1 MSSPAKAH
9 EPTMEEILAS
19 IRRIIS
25 DDEPGA
31 AKAPPKPTAE
41 AKPVKPVEAPKP
53 AAAEAEVS
61 MADMGQDDIDAMF
74 AAMDADPAPEPEPAP
89 VDQAPPPPPPPPIDL
104 KDALDVLEMS
114 EEHEAEPE
122 PAPPPPPFRAR
133 PPAPAPA
140 PALREQIAAEADR
153 LLSPRADESV
163 QAAFGNLANTILAGS
178 ARTLDDIVREMLRPM
193 LKAWLDDN
201 LPPLVERLVRQ
212 EIERVARGGR

>member
-25 DDEPGA
+25 DDEP
-31 AKAPPKPTAE
+31 AKSAPAPKPIAE
-41 AKPVKPVEAPKP
+41 APSVTPLQAPKP
-53 AAAEAEVS
+53 AAAPAPEPELEA
-61 MADMGQDDIDAMF
+61 ADLGQDDIDAMF
-74 AAMDADPAPEPEPAP
+74 AAMDAPAPAAPKPAP
-89 VDQAPPPPPPPPIDL
+89 APMAPPPIDL
-104 KDALDVLEMS
+104 KDDLDVLELTD
-114 EEHEAEPE
+114 ELADEPE
-122 PAPPPPPFRAR
+122 PAPPPPRPAQPFRE
-133 PPAPAPA
+133 PAAP
-140 PALREQIAAEADR
+140 LMGDR

-163 QAAFGNLANTILAGS
+163 QAAFGSLASTIMAGS

-193 LKAWLDDN
+193 LKTWLDDN